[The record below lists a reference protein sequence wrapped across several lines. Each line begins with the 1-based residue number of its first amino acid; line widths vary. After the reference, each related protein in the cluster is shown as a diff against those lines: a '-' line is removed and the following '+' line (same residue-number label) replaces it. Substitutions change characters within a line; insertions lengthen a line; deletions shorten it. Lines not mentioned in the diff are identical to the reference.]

1 MASYTITAD
10 RGYLQTAQNDTVFLK
25 AGVLISGGIDM
36 RGNGPGAGGLSGS
49 QSLFLYGSVYGSV
62 NDYWTDTSG
71 GNYIQVGA
79 HGSVSATG
87 WGTIQ
92 LGGGGN
98 TILNAG
104 EITSSIYGN
113 AIYIWASSGGF
124 QDQATTLVNTGL
136 IAGGNRGSAS
146 DLITITGAQSV
157 RITNSGEMIAGTNA
171 SAISASGVDDSR
183 LVNTGTIV
191 GDVELY
197 GGAFVVDTRFGKIFG
212 TVTTGVGND
221 FVRASAG
228 DDSISGGGG
237 NDTLVGFDGDDSLDG
252 GAGTDVMS
260 GGAGDDTFWVDDT
273 GDVVREFSGAGEDL
287 VLSTISFTLS
297 GNVENLRLLDLARI
311 GAGNTLDNQIT
322 GNDSANALT
331 GGAGNDTL
339 AAGVGNDTLTGG
351 TGADRMVGGAGNDI
365 YVVENTSDQVIELAG
380 DGTDLVQSLVSLTLA
395 NNVEKLTL
403 VGSANL
409 SGTGN
414 SLANTITGNS
424 GTNKL
429 TGAAGN
435 DTLSGG
441 AGNDS
446 LTGGAG
452 ADRMTGGA
460 GADRFIF
467 AAVSES
473 TVATAGRDRITDFD
487 RAEGDRIDLR
497 SIDANSLASGDQAF
511 QDAIVTSFTG
521 VAGQLRFFSSGGS
534 TVVQGDVNGD
544 RVADFAIQF
553 DGTRTFTGGE
563 FLL

>member
-10 RGYLQTAQNDTVFLK
+10 RGSLQTAQNDTVFLK

-79 HGSVSATG
+79 HGSISATG

-260 GGAGDDTFWVDDT
+260 GGAGDDTFWVDSI
-273 GDVVREFSGAGEDL
+273 GDVVRERSGEGNDL
-287 VLSTISFTLS
+287 VISTISYTLNGNVEDLQLLSGGFVGTGNTLGNMITGNEDTNRLS
-297 GNVENLRLLDLARI
+297 GNA
-311 GAGNTLDNQIT
+311 
-322 GNDSANALT
+322 GNDSLI
-331 GGAGNDTL
+331 GGLGNDTL
-339 AAGVGNDTLTGG
+339 DGG
-351 TGADRMVGGAGNDI
+351 TGADRMDGGAGNDF
-365 YVVENTSDQVIELAG
+365 YLVENVGDQIVELIG
-380 DGTDLVQSLVSLTLA
+380 EGTDTVQSTVSLTLA
-395 NNVEKLTL
+395 ANVEKLTL
-403 VGSANL
+403 TGSAAL

-414 SLANTITGNS
+414 VLANTITGNS
-424 GTNKL
+424 RANTLSG
-429 TGAAGN
+429 GAGS
-435 DTLSGG
+435 DSLSGG

-446 LTGGAG
+446 LNGGSGADVLTGG
-452 ADRMTGGA
+452 T
-460 GADRFIF
+460 GADRFIYT
-467 AAVSES
+467 AVSDS
-473 TVATAGRDRITDFD
+473 LVSTAGRDRITDFD
-487 RAEGDRIDLR
+487 RTAGDRIDLR

-521 VAGQLRFFSSGGS
+521 VAGQLRFFTSGGS

-544 RVADFAIQF
+544 KVADFAIQF